1 METVQPPPNT
11 TRQFLHRMLKPIPLP
26 LSKVD
31 QNCLSLLNTPQSCY
45 NIDCWNVEK
54 EDTEKHLFGDYSMDK
69 YAELNKCGTN
79 GANYGLGPEDI
90 LAKFQEWDKLCD
102 FSLSEID
109 FDRVTVNF
117 RTLPEDLDSFAK
129 DVYDFCPDTVDQGF
143 GCVEGMI
150 GAAEEMGE
158 DIPEDMKELVEG
170 VNFEDEDYGI
180 ELLKRSL
187 KRDMKVCLWWD

>member
-1 METVQPPPNT
+1 
-11 TRQFLHRMLKPIPLP
+11 
-26 LSKVD
+26 
-31 QNCLSLLNTPQSCY
+31 
-45 NIDCWNVEK
+45 
-54 EDTEKHLFGDYSMDK
+54 MDK
-69 YAELNKCGTN
+69 YADLKKCGTN

-102 FSLSEID
+102 FSLSEIEL
-109 FDRVTVNF
+109 DRVTVSF
-117 RTLPEDLDSFAK
+117 RSLPEDLDSFAR

-143 GCVEGMI
+143 GCIEEMI
-150 GAAEEMGE
+150 GAAEERGE
-158 DIPEDMKELVEG
+158 DIPEDIKELVEG